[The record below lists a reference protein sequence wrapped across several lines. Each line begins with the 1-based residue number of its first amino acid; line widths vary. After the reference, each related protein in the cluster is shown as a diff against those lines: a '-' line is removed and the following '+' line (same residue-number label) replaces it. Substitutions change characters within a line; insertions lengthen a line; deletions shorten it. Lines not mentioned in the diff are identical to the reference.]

1 MFDIEENERR
11 EVLALMGREE
21 LPTPDEKTRAALVAA
36 GVDLGPSAP
45 GSTLI
50 AATLPPRWRKDQA
63 EVDRAFWLIDG
74 EGRRRFRVWWKAA
87 HPFAFESGS
96 GGIIEAQRCDD
107 YARRWSPDDS
117 FEVTARGERRFEISC
132 PRCDKHLAWT
142 LSLAAERDRPGM
154 RARVEEMTE
163 HAFAK
168 AHPVCPAEQRR
179 ERAPVESSFAEWLAA
194 HPTPER

>member
-21 LPTPDEKTRAALVAA
+21 LPAPDENTRVALVAA
-36 GVDLGPSAP
+36 GVDIGPAAP
-45 GSTLI
+45 GSTLVT
-50 AATLPPRWRKDQA
+50 ATLPPRWRKDRA
-63 EVDRAFWLIDG
+63 EVDRAFWLVDG

-87 HPFAFESGS
+87 HPFTFEHGS
-96 GGIIEAQRCDD
+96 GGIIEVEQRDG
-107 YARRWSPDDS
+107 YARRWSADDS
-117 FEVTARGERRFEISC
+117 FEVMARGERRFEISC
-132 PRCDKHLAWT
+132 PRCDKHIAWT

-168 AHPVCPAEQRR
+168 VHPVCPAERR
-179 ERAPVESSFAEWLAA
+179 VEPVESSFAEWLAA
-194 HPTPER
+194 HPPRDD